1 MVKEGVMFVLTL
13 LVCQEFHRLTS
24 NVARHFVV
32 VKWPFQN
39 VLGICKSDS
48 FSPIFH
54 TTCCNSIY
62 ILLKKLFFVQRIL
75 RLGETVALLC
85 WQINELFV
93 NITMYK
99 KNHRK
104 PKPGKS
110 GSSVPP
116 YSTSLPRI
124 SSTD

>member
-1 MVKEGVMFVLTL
+1 
-13 LVCQEFHRLTS
+13 
-24 NVARHFVV
+24 
-32 VKWPFQN
+32 
-39 VLGICKSDS
+39 
-48 FSPIFH
+48 
-54 TTCCNSIY
+54 
-62 ILLKKLFFVQRIL
+62 LLKKLFFVQRIL

-99 KNHRK
+99 KNRK